1 MGILASSPK
10 VPDKIAVSNG
20 KRRSMQAD
28 FAKLKPLN
36 PNGLMGF
43 SKFRDPNERSEAN
56 LVKNKAG
63 KKRSTDEDSDE
74 DIENPKEMLIKIE
87 GDDIQESNDMLS
99 PEDAR
104 RQGELAEG
112 VQKIRVSI
120 LQSTENAQQCSHLRQ
135 LKRQHSADQMDL
147 PSPAPA
153 HRRSP
158 PSDTPTAGSTPPYQ
172 QIVGQSPATLLP
184 STVYDGGASKTPED
198 AMIGSPLKKQRAS
211 VSGLEEEGMG
221 SKLGLGLLGVNRDVL
236 GAIEHDNNN
245 VGPVARDK
253 PGFGDVLGLS
263 TQEKVIF
270 VGQLGSQAAD
280 EAVKTEEM
288 EEEL

>member
-1 MGILASSPK
+1 
-10 VPDKIAVSNG
+10 
-20 KRRSMQAD
+20 MQSE

-43 SKFRDPNERSEAN
+43 SKFRDPNERSETESTTHRAS
-56 LVKNKAG
+56 
-63 KKRSTDEDSDE
+63 KKRSNDEDSDE
-74 DIENPKEMLIKIE
+74 DVEVPKEVLIKTE
-87 GDDIQESNDMLS
+87 GDDIQEANGLLS

-112 VQKIRVSI
+112 VQKIRVS
-120 LQSTENAQQCSHLRQ
+120 LSRYRHNASKCSQPTQ

-158 PSDTPTAGSTPPYQ
+158 PSGTPTAGSTPPHQ
-172 QIVGQSPATLLP
+172 LNVAQSPTALLP
-184 STVYDGGASKTPED
+184 STVYDGGSSKAPED
-198 AMIGSPLKKQRAS
+198 AMIGSPLKRQRAS
-211 VSGLEEEGMG
+211 VSGLEEE
-221 SKLGLGLLGVNRDVL
+221 STRTKLGLGLLGVNGDVL
-236 GAIEHDNNN
+236 GAIEQDKNN
-245 VGPVARDK
+245 VGPVSQGKA
-253 PGFGDVLGLS
+253 GFGDILGLS

-270 VGQLGSQAAD
+270 GGQLGPD